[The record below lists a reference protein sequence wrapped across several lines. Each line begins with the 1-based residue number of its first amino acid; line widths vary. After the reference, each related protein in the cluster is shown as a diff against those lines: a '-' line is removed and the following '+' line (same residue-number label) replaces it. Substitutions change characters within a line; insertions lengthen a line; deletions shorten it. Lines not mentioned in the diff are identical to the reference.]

1 MIMTENR
8 PTFYAILKAKNEAYE
23 FIMKYMKLDKNLTV
37 GSYYLDCRSLFP
49 HFRWFGYL
57 YHQAAHFRSNHKAWI
72 QRNAAKPNHLHD
84 VRCDALCTT

>member
-37 GSYYLDCRSLFP
+37 ECVFNSRLSVFT
-49 HFRWFGYL
+49 H
-57 YHQAAHFRSNHKAWI
+57 
-72 QRNAAKPNHLHD
+72 
-84 VRCDALCTT
+84 

>member
-37 GSYYLDCRSLFP
+37 VLPLTSDCWSVFP
-49 HFRWFGYL
+49 HLCRFGNFD
-57 YHQAAHFRSNHKAWI
+57 HQTT
-72 QRNAAKPNHLHD
+72 HLWTNSEAR
-84 VRCDALCTT
+84 VQ

>member
-37 GSYYLDCRSLFP
+37 GSFYIDRRSILA
-49 HFRWFGYL
+49 HFRWFCYF
-57 YHQAAHFRSNHKAWI
+57 YHPTTHFWANNQAWI
-72 QRNAAKPNHLHD
+72 QRNA
-84 VRCDALCTT
+84 T